1 MPSLKKGNKGVSV
14 DAQERAAD
22 AKAKREKA
30 MEKASK
36 SGSAFEDQ
44 TVDYSKK
51 PLDMTHVRRLSD
63 LIGYCL
69 FLGFIFCVV
78 FLNPAE
84 KNANNLISGMVQVL
98 DPSKVTSVPAMWDF
112 IDKLTPIIHAD
123 KYYNG
128 APLINSTVNGQY
140 QSYWLNR
147 ENLALGR
154 VRLRQI
160 RLKPRMCSTAY
171 AFEKYFKACNPPATW
186 DSSSPKG
193 VLIHDKSGPYGRYD
207 GETPT
212 DQLTG
217 ADHYQVNGDGYPWF
231 SPDTKFLYPSEG
243 FVATLPVDAPAAT
256 EEVAR
261 LVEVGWVDE
270 RTRAVFVEFSVYNA
284 NIDHF
289 AVARFAF
296 EILPSGIV
304 KANSVYDCAP
314 LLADI
319 RVLMSDNASLQDTV
333 LCVLELVLYVM
344 CIAYLVSA
352 ADVASAAGNLAK
364 YLSNGWNLLDAI
376 NCISICALVVVRCM
390 YMLRSA
396 NLSYKVYGVSDD
408 DGHQP
413 LELTDDDPDWNAY
426 YRVRHIV
433 EQWRVGRN
441 LLAVCCLT
449 NFARAFKFVRASKSL
464 SQLSETIAWALPD
477 LGYLSLI
484 FAILFLGF
492 TLALRQLVGT
502 DVKGY
507 ADFTDGWC
515 ARANKGKMNLHYLS
529 LEVTPAQRVEFTD
542 HRQWKGSLLKEARLS
557 HELGDE

>member
-296 EILPSGIV
+296 EMCDRPE
-304 KANSVYDCAP
+304 P
-314 LLADI
+314 LLKLLKLLKQAVYFFHSLKKSI
-319 RVLMSDNASLQDTV
+319 RLTSPGKVWP
-333 LCVLELVLYVM
+333 
-344 CIAYLVSA
+344 LVSPK
-352 ADVASAAGNLAK
+352 GNHMQN
-364 YLSNGWNLLDAI
+364 LSRFLDC
-376 NCISICALVVVRCM
+376 CISASPHPPI
-390 YMLRSA
+390 
-396 NLSYKVYGVSDD
+396 
-408 DGHQP
+408 HP
-413 LELTDDDPDWNAY
+413 L
-426 YRVRHIV
+426 
-433 EQWRVGRN
+433 
-441 LLAVCCLT
+441 
-449 NFARAFKFVRASKSL
+449 FVFSS
-464 SQLSETIAWALPD
+464 
-477 LGYLSLI
+477 
-484 FAILFLGF
+484 F
-492 TLALRQLVGT
+492 
-502 DVKGY
+502 
-507 ADFTDGWC
+507 
-515 ARANKGKMNLHYLS
+515 
-529 LEVTPAQRVEFTD
+529 
-542 HRQWKGSLLKEARLS
+542 
-557 HELGDE
+557 